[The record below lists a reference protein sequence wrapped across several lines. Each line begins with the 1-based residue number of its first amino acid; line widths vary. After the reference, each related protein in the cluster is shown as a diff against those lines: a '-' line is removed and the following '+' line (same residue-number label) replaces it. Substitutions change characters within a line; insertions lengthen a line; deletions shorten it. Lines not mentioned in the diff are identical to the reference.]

1 MLGLRSLA
9 FSAFANVQANRSS
22 IWSPTAGQSTQEKAV
37 ENGLTATRA
46 ADAEAAKRRA
56 TGLDQKARAE
66 AKLLAAAKGS
76 RL

>member
-1 MLGLRSLA
+1 MNSKKRKAIHNNTKFPINYKPCCSCL
-9 FSAFANVQANRSS
+9 
-22 IWSPTAGQSTQEKAV
+22 EKAV
-37 ENGLTATRA
+37 ENGLTATGA